1 MSNRMKI
8 LIAYDGIDCSK
19 AALNDLVRAGLP
31 SIADAI
37 VLSVGE
43 VLMPP
48 PSSYEIVGADLPRRV
63 RSAVAVGHM
72 EVAKVLDEAHEAAVE
87 AGRRLQREFPNWH
100 ISAEVLGGTPSWE
113 IIQRANK
120 WPADL
125 VVVGSHGRSSLGRL
139 IFGSVSHL
147 VAIEANCSVRV
158 ARSPVER
165 ARRDAP
171 VSIVIGFDGSPD
183 AKAAVRNVAARTW
196 PAGSQVRVIFVNS
209 GGFARAVTDN
219 NGSWTEQSP
228 NGSHEEAI
236 RPQMMLEQAAL
247 DLRAST
253 GLHVKSEIID
263 GDPRKLLIQE
273 AEKSGSDCIFV
284 GSRGVRGSFERFIL
298 GSVSTTLVH
307 NAHCSVEVV
316 RASLPL
322 V

>member
-1 MSNRMKI
+1 MKI

-19 AALNDLVRAGLP
+19 AALDDLVRAGLP

-48 PSSYEIVGADLPRRV
+48 PPSYEIVGADLPRRV
-63 RSAVAVGHM
+63 RTAVAVGHM
-72 EVAKVLDEAHEAAVE
+72 EVSKVLDEAHEVAVE
-87 AGRRLQREFPNWH
+87 AWRRLQREFPNWH
-100 ISAEVLGGTPSWE
+100 ISAEVVGGTPSWE
-113 IIQRANK
+113 IIQKANE

-158 ARSPVER
+158 ARSPVEK
-165 ARRDAP
+165 ARSDAP
-171 VSIVIGFDGSPD
+171 VSIIIGFDGSPD
-183 AKAAVRNVAARTW
+183 ARATVRKVAARTW
-196 PAGSQVRVIFVNS
+196 PAGSQVRVIFVNI
-209 GGFARAVTDN
+209 GGFPRAVTDD
-219 NGSWTEQSP
+219 NGSGVGPTT
-228 NGSHEEAI
+228 NGHEETI
-236 RPQMMLEQAAL
+236 QPQVMLEQVVGE
-247 DLRAST
+247 LRAST
-253 GLHVKSEIID
+253 GLQVKSEIID

-284 GSRGVRGSFERFIL
+284 GSRGLRGSFERFIL
-298 GSVSTTLVH
+298 GSVSTALVH

-316 RASLPL
+316 RASLSL